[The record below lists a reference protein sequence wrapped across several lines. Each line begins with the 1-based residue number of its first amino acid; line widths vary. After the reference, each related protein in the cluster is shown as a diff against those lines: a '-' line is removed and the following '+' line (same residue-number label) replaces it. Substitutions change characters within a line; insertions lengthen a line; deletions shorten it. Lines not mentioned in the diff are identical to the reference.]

1 MATLAAGEQVGLVD
15 VALVQGL
22 TTRHLGGL
30 HLPNYGMREPVGPH
44 A

>member
-1 MATLAAGEQVGLVD
+1 MTGLAAGEQVGLVY

-30 HLPNYGMREPVGPH
+30 HLPNYGVREPVGPH